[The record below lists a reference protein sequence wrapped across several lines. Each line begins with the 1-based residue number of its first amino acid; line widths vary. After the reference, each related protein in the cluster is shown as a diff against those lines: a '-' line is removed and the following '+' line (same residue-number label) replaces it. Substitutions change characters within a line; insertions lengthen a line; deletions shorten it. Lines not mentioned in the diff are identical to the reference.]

1 MRRSV
6 IEFWFDFA
14 STYSWLS
21 AVRIEALAQASDCA
35 ISWRPFLLGPIFK
48 AQGWT
53 SSPFNLYPAK
63 GRYMVRD
70 ISRIATA
77 RQRAFVMPDAFPA
90 NSLAAARLAL
100 AVGDERHRRLHPPR
114 LRGAIRNPVPT
125 SANDRC
131 WKPSCSRSDL
141 MPSRFSPRAKPR
153 RSRTP
158 CAATPPR
165 HNRSAS
171 SAHRHSSPPTGNC
184 SGATTGSSRRSPG
197 RAAKAGNGRPPVGQ
211 RRHRP
216 MPAARC
222 GNGSRPSDSVDGN
235 GILAAA
241 PRATAARPG
250 SAGR

>member
-100 AVGDERHRRLHPPR
+100 AVGDDDIAAFTRRVFEAQFESGADISQRPVLEAVLQSIGLDAVAIFAASEAAAVKDA
-114 LRGAIRNPVPT
+114 LRGNT
-125 SANDRC
+125 
-131 WKPSCSRSDL
+131 
-141 MPSRFSPRAKPR
+141 
-153 RSRTP
+153 
-158 CAATPPR
+158 
-165 HNRSAS
+165 
-171 SAHRHSSPPTGNC
+171 
-184 SGATTGSSRRSPG
+184 
-197 RAAKAGNGRPPVGQ
+197 AKAQSLGIFGAPTFVTADGELFWGDDRLEQ
-211 RRHRP
+211 
-216 MPAARC
+216 AIAWARC
-222 GNGSRPSDSVDGN
+222 
-235 GILAAA
+235 
-241 PRATAARPG
+241 
-250 SAGR
+250 